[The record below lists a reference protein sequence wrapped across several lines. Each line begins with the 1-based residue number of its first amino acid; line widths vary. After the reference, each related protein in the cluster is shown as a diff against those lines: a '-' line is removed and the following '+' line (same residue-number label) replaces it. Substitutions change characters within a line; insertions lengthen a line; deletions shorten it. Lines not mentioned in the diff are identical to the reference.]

1 MENLREL
8 LDSLCTPPHLESSE
22 HAHEIEFT
30 LIDSTDLYTSEFLQK
45 YTRFKNHSEFFESY
59 YATIPDT
66 YIPLSEQN
74 KFMEENTSFKTWDDM
89 YDLALEQ
96 WEHRNT

>member
-8 LDSLCTPPHLESSE
+8 LDSISTPHPENEE
-22 HAHEIEFT
+22 HGHVIEFT

-59 YATIPDT
+59 SAAFPGTF
-66 YIPLSEQN
+66 IPLSEQN
-74 KFMEENTSFKTWDDM
+74 KFIMENTSFETWDDM

-96 WEHRNT
+96 WEHRNS